1 LGTPGIFDAV
11 ECEGSS
17 IRECSMEDA
26 YTENFKVDAYRPKLD
41 GIFFRKKGPFFEG
54 PWFIPAPDTKI
65 EEIELLG
72 MDCFVLQP
80 LGYRGGRSLS
90 GHVTSSHGFTSSP
103 EPSEEGIILLR
114 DGVEFR
120 IKRRP
125 TTEVNVLGG
134 CYEGRPVLGLNEFSE
149 GVAEVCLSGTSL
161 VFIRWRF
168 GRKAN
173 NAPFEYFMRTPWLA
187 QFDLKKTERSVV
199 YRYDTHVPKNQF
211 VIRLLEDEVS
221 APKKKGLSRFI
232 NLGGLYKD
240 TVTLLSS
247 TVILDC
253 PRTGRQVLEGLDTL
267 LSSDDFFRLETG
279 EPLTISFK
287 NRTVMSRTVKLAFR
301 SPLGVPFVMQ
311 GNKKLS
317 LIGGR
322 VKAEESLLQAI
333 QREAL
338 EEVGWHIP
346 DKELIHEVDITS
358 YGHIISVFHYI
369 GKCRPSDRIIW
380 LSDTDLLDPMVGWF
394 YPEIIDMTPIQGT
407 WQGHSFYEW
416 VRIFGFEPP
425 KQYRVRKVV
434 VPVPFSTTT
443 TFPRN
448 DITPGIPLGKL
459 TNTAP
464 TIVKGECPIEKM
476 TESRTV
482 DTHKKTRKSTNNVT
496 NWKKVRKK
504 KERIV

>member
-1 LGTPGIFDAV
+1 V
-11 ECEGSS
+11 
-17 IRECSMEDA
+17 
-26 YTENFKVDAYRPKLD
+26 
-41 GIFFRKKGPFFEG
+41 
-54 PWFIPAPDTKI
+54 KI
-65 EEIELLG
+65 
-72 MDCFVLQP
+72 
-80 LGYRGGRSLS
+80 
-90 GHVTSSHGFTSSP
+90 
-103 EPSEEGIILLR
+103 
-114 DGVEFR
+114 
-120 IKRRP
+120 
-125 TTEVNVLGG
+125 LGG
-134 CYEGRPVLGLNEFSE
+134 CYEGKPVFGLNEFSE

-161 VFIRWRF
+161 VFVRWRF

-173 NAPFEYFMRTPWLA
+173 NAPFEYFMKTPWLA
-187 QFDLKKTERSVV
+187 QFDLKKTERKVV
-199 YRYDTHVPKNQF
+199 YRYDAHVPQNQF
-211 VIRLLEDEVS
+211 VIRLIEDEVS
-221 APKKKGLSRFI
+221 IPKKKGLSRFI

-247 TVILDC
+247 TIILDC

-267 LSSDDFFRLETG
+267 LSSDDFVRLETG

-322 VKAEESLLQAI
+322 VKSGESLLQAI

-338 EEVGWHIP
+338 EEVGWNIP
-346 DKELIHEVDITS
+346 DKELTHEVDITS
-358 YGHIISVFHYI
+358 YGHVISVFHYI

-394 YPEIIDMTPIQGT
+394 YPEIIDLAPIQGI

-434 VPVPFSTTT
+434 APVPFSTTT
-443 TFPRN
+443 TFSRN
-448 DITPGIPLGKL
+448 DLALEISPGNL
-459 TNTAP
+459 TNTALSTVKEKTP
-464 TIVKGECPIEKM
+464 IGKIVAPCTADMSEKDKNN
-476 TESRTV
+476 T
-482 DTHKKTRKSTNNVT
+482 KSLT

-504 KERIV
+504 KERID

>member
-1 LGTPGIFDAV
+1 MHIDRSWMGFF
-11 ECEGSS
+11 
-17 IRECSMEDA
+17 
-26 YTENFKVDAYRPKLD
+26 FK
-41 GIFFRKKGPFFEG
+41 KKGLFFEG

-65 EEIELLG
+65 EEFELLG

-90 GHVTSSHGFTSSP
+90 GHLTQSHGFSSTP
-103 EPSEEGIILLR
+103 EPSEEGIIILK

-120 IKRRP
+120 IKRKP
-125 TTEVNVLGG
+125 TTEVKILRG
-134 CYEGRPVLGLNEFSE
+134 CYEGSPVFGLNEFSE
-149 GVAEVCLSGTSL
+149 GLAEVCLSGTSL
-161 VFIRWRF
+161 VFVRWRF

-173 NAPFEYFMRTPWLA
+173 NAPFEYFMKTPWLA
-187 QFDLKKTERSVV
+187 QFDLKKTEKNVV
-199 YRYDTHVPKNQF
+199 YRYDAHVPKNQF
-211 VIRLLEDEVS
+211 VIQLLEDEVS
-221 APKKKGLSRFI
+221 VPKKKGLSRFI

-240 TVTLLSS
+240 TVSLLAS
-247 TVILDC
+247 TIILDC

-267 LSSDDFFRLETG
+267 LSSDDFLRLETG

-317 LIGGR
+317 LVGGR
-322 VKAEESLLQAI
+322 VKSGESLLQAI

-338 EEVGWHIP
+338 EEIGWNIP
-346 DKELIHEVDITS
+346 DSELTHEVDITS
-358 YGHIISVFHYI
+358 YGHVISVFHYI

-394 YPEIIDMTPIQGT
+394 YPEIVDMTPIQGI
-407 WQGHSFYEW
+407 WQGHSFNEW

-434 VPVPFSTTT
+434 VPIPFSTTT

-448 DITPGIPLGKL
+448 DVTSRISTVNL
-459 TNTAP
+459 TRTAP
-464 TIVKGECPIEKM
+464 VNVRGDCSSKTM
-476 TESRTV
+476 TESHMV
-482 DTHKKTRKSTNNVT
+482 DKLKENEKSTGSFT
-496 NWKKVRKK
+496 NWKKIRKK

>member
-1 LGTPGIFDAV
+1 
-11 ECEGSS
+11 
-17 IRECSMEDA
+17 
-26 YTENFKVDAYRPKLD
+26 VDAYRPKLD
-41 GIFFRKKGPFFEG
+41 GLFFRKKGSFFEG

-65 EEIELLG
+65 EESELLG
-72 MDCFVLQP
+72 MECFVLQP

-90 GHVTSSHGFTSSP
+90 GHLTFSHGFSSTP
-103 EPSEEGIILLR
+103 EPSEEGIILLK

-125 TTEVNVLGG
+125 TTEVKVLGG
-134 CYEGRPVLGLNEFSE
+134 CYEGKPVFGLNEFSE

-173 NAPFEYFMRTPWLA
+173 NAPYEYFMKTPWLS
-187 QFDLKKTERSVV
+187 QFDLKKTEMNVV
-199 YRYDTHVPKNQF
+199 YRYDVHVPKNQF
-211 VIRLLEDEVS
+211 VIRLLEDEASV
-221 APKKKGLSRFI
+221 PKKKGLSRFI

-240 TVTLLSS
+240 TLTLLSS
-247 TVILDC
+247 TIILDC

-267 LSSDDFFRLETG
+267 LSSDDFLRLETG

-322 VKAEESLLQAI
+322 VKSGETLMQAI

-338 EEVGWHIP
+338 EEIGWNIP
-346 DKELIHEVDITS
+346 DKELVHEVDITS

-394 YPEIIDMTPIQGT
+394 YPEIIDMAPIQGI

-448 DITPGIPLGKL
+448 DLIPGSSVGKL
-459 TNTAP
+459 MGIAP
-464 TIVKGECPIEKM
+464 GVVGEKRSIGKI
-476 TESRTV
+476 TESGII
-482 DTHKKTRKSTNNVT
+482 DKLKKNREKTDNLT
-496 NWKKVRKK
+496 NWNKVRKK
-504 KERIV
+504 E